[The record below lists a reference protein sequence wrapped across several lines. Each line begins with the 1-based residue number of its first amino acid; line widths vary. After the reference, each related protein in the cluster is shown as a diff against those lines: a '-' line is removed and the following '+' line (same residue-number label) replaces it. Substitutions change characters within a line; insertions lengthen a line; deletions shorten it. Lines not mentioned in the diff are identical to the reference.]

1 MDADAAKPDGNC
13 KGAKDAPT
21 CPVVE
26 GVVDGEESGDQESRP
41 LLAASRR
48 VAVMA
53 KGSQRNAKRKVRW
66 NDRHGNKLAE
76 VLEFQ
81 PSDNSDSE
89 ADDYGDSCICAVM

>member
-1 MDADAAKPDGNC
+1 
-13 KGAKDAPT
+13 
-21 CPVVE
+21 
-26 GVVDGEESGDQESRP
+26 
-41 LLAASRR
+41 
-48 VAVMA
+48 MA